1 MSDKLTNDEVAEEAN
16 AATEVAET
24 EAEVAADDALVT
36 AAASEVTAEE
46 AQEIA
51 EVLVAESADEDT
63 IVEAISI
70 AIEAEAPEGAEAG
83 EPIVAT
89 IIVEEGAELPIA
101 GIADVGAPAADG
113 VVAETTDAAPAAD
126 APAAPSS
133 PEAVRGPSGYV
144 ESEGG
149 RPSRIGSGVK
159 ASDVDY
165 KNIALLSR
173 FLDRRG
179 RILSRRKTRVSAKV
193 QRRVAQAIKRAR
205 HLALLPYTSDQTRV
219 VRKRR

>member
-1 MSDKLTNDEVAEEAN
+1 MSDNLTNGENAEEVQEVEA
-16 AATEVAET
+16 AAETAVETPVEATEEAVGAVAVEAAAEAAAVS
-24 EAEVAADDALVT
+24 EAELVADAAAEDEPAEDEPA
-36 AAASEVTAEE
+36 AAASTTAER
-46 AQEIA
+46 
-51 EVLVAESADEDT
+51 
-63 IVEAISI
+63 
-70 AIEAEAPEGAEAG
+70 
-83 EPIVAT
+83 
-89 IIVEEGAELPIA
+89 
-101 GIADVGAPAADG
+101 PAA
-113 VVAETTDAAPAAD
+113 ASAAD
-126 APAAPSS
+126 ADDDDADDEEESPADSR
-133 PEAVRGPSGYV
+133 AVEPQRTGPSNYV

-149 RPSRIGSGVK
+149 RPSRIGAGIKVSEI
-159 ASDVDY
+159 DY